1 MLIRQSQIHPT
12 RWKSRHWQEFSRYT
26 LPKKKL
32 KRGGGGAEQNKNK
45 QTTRVQAPL
54 HNRDNTAGEGI
65 GVVAVVLA
73 ALL

>member
-1 MLIRQSQIHPT
+1 M
-12 RWKSRHWQEFSRYT
+12 
-26 LPKKKL
+26 
-32 KRGGGGAEQNKNK
+32 GGGAEQNKNK

>member
-26 LPKKKL
+26 LPKKIKT
-32 KRGGGGAEQNKNK
+32 GWGGAEQNKNK